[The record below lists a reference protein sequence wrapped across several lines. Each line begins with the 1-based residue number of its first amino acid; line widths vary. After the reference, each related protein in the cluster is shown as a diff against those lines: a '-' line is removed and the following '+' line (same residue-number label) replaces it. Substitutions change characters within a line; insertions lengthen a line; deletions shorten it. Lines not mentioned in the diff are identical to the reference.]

1 MSESICRFIPAKNE
15 SEDIR
20 TVHFVYET
28 ENEMLSQPFVHPI
41 YYLHLVTNGTAL
53 LKMAEKE
60 YRLGVGDLFFSFAG
74 CPFETEE
81 AKDFKYLYIS
91 FMGKG
96 VISLLERL
104 GVSINAPVYTGFDHL
119 TELWF
124 SAIARANEENVCL
137 LSEGV
142 LRYTLSFLTAHETAV
157 ENSSL
162 SELLL
167 DYVKNHFTDP
177 DLSLTGV
184 ASLFSYTEKYVSHL
198 FKREAGIGF
207 SQYISKLRLSYA
219 SVLIGGGETSVTRIA
234 HACGYKDA
242 LYFSKVFKKKH
253 GHTPSEA
260 IKRKTEQMKGS
271 LCP

>member
-1 MSESICRFIPAKNE
+1 MSESICRFIPVKNGC
-15 SEDIR
+15 EDMR

-28 ENEMLSQPFVHPI
+28 ENETLSQPFVHSI

-74 CPFETEE
+74 CPFETAET
-81 AKDFKYLYIS
+81 KDFKYLYIS
-91 FMGKG
+91 FMGKS
-96 VISLLERL
+96 VLSLLERL
-104 GVSINAPVYTGFDHL
+104 GVSINAPVYAGFNHL
-119 TELWF
+119 AELWF
-124 SAIARANEENVCL
+124 SAIARANEDNVGL
-137 LSEGV
+137 LSDGV
-142 LRYTLSFLTAHETAV
+142 LRYTLSFLTARETVA
-157 ENSSL
+157 EDGSL
-162 SELLL
+162 SELLI
-167 DYVKNHFTDP
+167 DYVKNNFTDP
-177 DLSLTGV
+177 DLSLTRV
-184 ASLFSYTEKYVSHL
+184 ASLFSYTEKYVSRI

-207 SQYISKLRLSYA
+207 SQYVSELRLSHA
-219 SVLIGGGETSVTRIA
+219 SVLIGGGETSVACIA

-271 LCP
+271 LCL